1 MNRTGDPTWEVA
13 FPPQLLT
20 WVESPLL
27 QGTGQHEGLGEAPGV
42 PPALSQPTTTLQG
55 DPRPKQGLSQGPT
68 EGNARRNAE
77 ASPAGLRPALQW
89 TLVVT
94 ITCDQLHVTLLSP
107 QTQWG
112 ALSGADRLWAKDL
125 SGLPPHFLL
134 LIL

>member
-20 WVESPLL
+20 RVESPLL

-94 ITCDQLHVTLLSP
+94 ITCDQLRVTLLSP
-107 QTQWG
+107 QIQWG
-112 ALSGADRLWAKDL
+112 ALSGADGLWART
-125 SGLPPHFLL
+125 SRVFRPTFSC
-134 LIL
+134 